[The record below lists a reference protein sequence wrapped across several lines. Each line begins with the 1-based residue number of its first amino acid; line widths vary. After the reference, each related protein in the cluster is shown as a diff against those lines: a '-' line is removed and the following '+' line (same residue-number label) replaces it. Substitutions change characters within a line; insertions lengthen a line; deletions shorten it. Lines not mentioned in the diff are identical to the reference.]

1 MPARLSI
8 ALSGLVSAL
17 LFARHSGDKV
27 QDQTIDLVHLFRNY
41 LHYHIK
47 CSKTYLHMRM
57 RKRVVGWMQVL
68 NRALPDLEGGEKKT
82 AGGKT
87 FVRK

>member
-1 MPARLSI
+1 MFTS
-8 ALSGLVSAL
+8 
-17 LFARHSGDKV
+17 
-27 QDQTIDLVHLFRNY
+27 FRNY